1 MSAPVATLVR
11 AEEQRGHGLV
21 PIQAVVRLLNAHAR
35 ARPARGLPGACVGRL
50 RAERENA
57 ELVEDSRAV

>member
-1 MSAPVATLVR
+1 MR
-11 AEEQRGHGLV
+11 AHDRH
-21 PIQAVVRLLNAHAR
+21 VVC
-35 ARPARGLPGACVGRL
+35 PGRCVGRL